1 VFYYSIALSEGGKVH
16 QCAIVYPH
24 CTDYK
29 LMHRVCFRKSL
40 KLLDLFVFSG
50 KKKSNASDSA
60 LMEAPESEGAVG
72 SSAPTGTALQ
82 TCGS

>member
-1 VFYYSIALSEGGKVH
+1 VFSKVTKV
-16 QCAIVYPH
+16 AG
-24 CTDYK
+24 
-29 LMHRVCFRKSL
+29 LVC
-40 KLLDLFVFSG
+40 VFSG

-60 LMEAPESEGAVG
+60 LMEAPGFEGAVG